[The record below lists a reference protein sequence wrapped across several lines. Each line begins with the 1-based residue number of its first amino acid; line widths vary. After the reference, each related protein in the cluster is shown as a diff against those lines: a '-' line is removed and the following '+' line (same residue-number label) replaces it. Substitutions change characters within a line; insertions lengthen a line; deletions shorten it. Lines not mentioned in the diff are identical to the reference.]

1 MFYYL
6 GIITAS
12 YGLLFAASLLYDWLR
27 PSAIPRFLRSDRD
40 SWALVTG
47 ASDGIGF
54 GFCQEL
60 AARGFH
66 VILHGRNQQ
75 KLDRRASELSKEFPR
90 LQTQI
95 FLADASKPV
104 VSFDALL
111 ETIKNIHLTVLV
123 NNVGGNNNLPRQFMN
138 LQEQSLS
145 DIEATLNLNAGFTT
159 KITRTLL
166 PTLMNNEPSLILNIG
181 SLAALGVPRVSVY
194 SGTKGFLVS
203 HSESLQTELVA
214 QGRDVTV
221 HAVYVGPVQSGG
233 YTPDASLFVPTP
245 RGMAQATLAT
255 AGSSAVAVTPYL
267 PHAIMKF
274 FGSNLPRR
282 FREQAFIAG
291 IRDAEA
297 ALSKTQ

>member
-1 MFYYL
+1 MFFYL

-12 YGLLFAASLLYDWLR
+12 YGLLLAASFLYDRLR
-27 PSAIPRFLRSDRD
+27 PSTIPRFLRSDRD

-66 VILHGRNQQ
+66 VILHGRNRQ

-90 LQTQI
+90 LQTRI

-104 VSFDALL
+104 SFDTLL
-111 ETIKNIHLTVLV
+111 ETIKDIQLTVLV
-123 NNVGGNNNLPRQFMN
+123 NNVGGNKNLPRQFMN
-138 LQEQSLS
+138 LQKQSLS
-145 DIEATLNLNAGFTT
+145 NIEDTLNLNVGFTV

-221 HAVYVGPVQSGG
+221 HAVYVGTVQSGG
-233 YTPDASLFVPTP
+233 FTSAHASLFVPTP

-255 AGSSAVAVTPYL
+255 AGYSAVAITPYL
-267 PHAIMKF
+267 PHAISKF
-274 FGSNLPRR
+274 FASNLPRR
-282 FREQAFIAG
+282 LKERAFIAG
-291 IRDAEA
+291 MRDAEA
-297 ALSKTQ
+297 ALSKTR

>member
-1 MFYYL
+1 MFYFL

-27 PSAIPRFLRSDRD
+27 LSAIPRFVRSDRD

-54 GFCQEL
+54 GVCQEL

-66 VILHGRNQQ
+66 IILHGRNQQ
-75 KLDRRASELSKEFPR
+75 KLDRRASDLSKEFPR
-90 LQTQI
+90 LHTRI
-95 FLADASKPV
+95 SLADASKS

-111 ETIKNIHLTVLV
+111 ETIKDIYLTVLV
-123 NNVGGNNNLPRQFMN
+123 NNVGGNKNLPRQFMN
-138 LQEQSLS
+138 LQEQSLN
-145 DIEATLNLNAGFTT
+145 DIESTLNLNAGFTA
-159 KITRTLL
+159 KITNTLL
-166 PTLMNNEPSLILNIG
+166 PTLMKNEPSLILNIG
-181 SLAALGVPRVSVY
+181 SLTALGIPRVSVY
-194 SGTKGFLVS
+194 AGTKGFLVS

-233 YTPDASLFVPTP
+233 YRPDDASLFVPTSK
-245 RGMAQATLAT
+245 GMAQATLAKV
-255 AGSSAVAVTPYL
+255 GSSTVTITLYF
-267 PHAIMKF
+267 PHAILKF
-274 FGSNLPRR
+274 FGSNLPGR
-282 FREQAFIAG
+282 FKEQAFIAG

-297 ALSKTQ
+297 ALSKTK